1 MGYKEIVR
9 SAPVEV
15 VPAGYSL
22 ALGYANLDAFVL
34 AQPSYRATDN
44 AFENW
49 VPSFNQPDY
58 PTFDKYSTF

>member
-15 VPAGYSL
+15 VPAGYPL

-34 AQPSYRATDN
+34 AQPSYRATAI

-49 VPSFNQPDY
+49 IPSFNQPDE
-58 PTFDKYSTF
+58 PAFG